1 MTEKGERNMTESFQ
15 RRWHP
20 YPHRQQVIKKRT
32 KMTISFLIVSLSLS
46 LFLPSSSM
54 IAYRFIVS
62 LVFARLFFQ
71 GLNYKTDFLDNS
83 IE

>member
-46 LFLPSSSM
+46 LSLPSFFFNGCLS
-54 IAYRFIVS
+54 FH
-62 LVFARLFFQ
+62 RLFCLCSALLPGPKLQ
-71 GLNYKTDFLDNS
+71 N
-83 IE
+83 